1 MEANGKVKRLR
12 LLHNLTQEQMAE
24 KMGMSLDGYTKLER
38 GDRQLDLPK
47 LERIASIFGITLLE
61 LLAIDE
67 NSIVCL
73 INENVHQ
80 NGRVMFINKTEQI
93 SQVYYGNSDLEVEN
107 EKLKSELEY
116 KNKELALLHE
126 QNELLR
132 ELTDR
137 LKSKEN

>member
-1 MEANGKVKRLR
+1 MEANEKVKRLR

-80 NGRVMFINKTEQI
+80 NGRVMFINKTEQV
-93 SQVYYGNSDLEVEN
+93 SQVYYGNSEVEN

-116 KNKELALLHE
+116 KNKELELLRE

-137 LKSKEN
+137 LKLKEN

>member
-67 NSIVCL
+67 NSTICL
-73 INENVHQ
+73 INENAHQ
-80 NGRVMFINKTEQI
+80 NGGVVFINKTEQV

-116 KNKELALLHE
+116 KNKELELLRE